1 MMPAGLE
8 AILVKGQRA
17 GGPWGAVLVLPATRQ
32 PWSPALGSAVLWL
45 PKPTPGHRDSVG
57 PGTFFG
63 ARHFGDPNP
72 DTQSRVPWHRAAR
85 ASHPGLCCTP
95 SCNPKG

>member
-1 MMPAGLE
+1 MPAGLE
-8 AILVKGQRA
+8 AIL
-17 GGPWGAVLVLPATRQ
+17 GGRGVLCLSCLPRGSSHR
-32 PWSPALGSAVLWL
+32 SPALGSAVLWL

-95 SCNPKG
+95 SCNPEG